1 MMVELAKAGVYVTT
15 AMFENVAEAANVQ
28 KIKID
33 SKYPAKQNNLRLR
46 QKEGRQK
53 LMNHWIGAPIVV
65 LELWYWSSIYQG

>member
-33 SKYPAKQNNLRLR
+33 SKYPAKQNNLPLR

-53 LMNHWIGAPIVV
+53 LMNN
-65 LELWYWSSIYQG
+65 